1 MGSKNTM
8 SVKTSAELLSYIINS
23 DPVLKENIDLP
34 VQGESIA
41 PIGKII
47 MNNQRYR
54 NAFIN
59 TVNLIAVT
67 VIKRNT
73 WDNPW
78 DNFTLRGNIRNGQS
92 VREIIN
98 DLANVYDYN
107 QEMKNDANNTRFL
120 KTVVPNVLNY
130 IHDINFQKF
139 YQVTTSDEQMA
150 MAFEQGD
157 LFAYIDDIV
166 NMLFESFAYDRYI
179 VNKYM
184 LCRRIVDGTIPAL
197 QITDFATKTD
207 RDIVAEIKAVSN
219 KMTFRSPNYNP
230 AGIRR
235 ATSFDNQIAI
245 VNTDFDAKFTTNVLA
260 TSYFRDEADMK
271 ARLALIDS
279 FSSHDTAR
287 LAELFAVR
295 DANGDVVADSY
306 LDGYVPFTDAEL
318 AALAEIP
325 AVIISNEWF
334 MNYRW
339 SFDNSA
345 AEKVTEFYNPTT
357 LKNNHFLHAWLVMST
372 SPFENC
378 CVFTQTAQAVSSV
391 SVSPSSASITKGQQ
405 LQLAASVSTT
415 GFANESVMW
424 SIDADAEEK
433 GAKITQEGVL
443 KVPANYTSTGAGT
456 AGVYTLTIST
466 ALATDDTITIN
477 GIEYKV
483 AAADDTA
490 AKQITALK
498 SAMNVSAITDIYT
511 IGGTTTTMT
520 LTEKS
525 GNYGLYGEPDCE
537 IETSDGVATFVET
550 TEGAVPGNLI
560 YVHATSIYDNS
571 KDGLARV
578 TVS

>member
-1 MGSKNTM
+1 MRN
-8 SVKTSAELLSYIINS
+8 
-23 DPVLKENIDLP
+23 DPH
-34 VQGESIA
+34 
-41 PIGKII
+41 
-47 MNNQRYR
+47 
-54 NAFIN
+54 
-59 TVNLIAVT
+59 
-67 VIKRNT
+67 
-73 WDNPW
+73 
-78 DNFTLRGNIRNGQS
+78 
-92 VREIIN
+92 
-98 DLANVYDYN
+98 
-107 QEMKNDANNTRFL
+107 NTRFL

-139 YQVTTSDEQMA
+139 YQVTTSDEQLA

-157 LFAYIDDIV
+157 LFSYIDDVV
-166 NMLFESFAYDRYI
+166 NMLFESFAYDRYV

-184 LCRRIVDGTIPAL
+184 LCRRIVDGTIPAI
-197 QITDFATKTD
+197 QITDFNSKTD

-279 FSSHDTAR
+279 FSSHDTVR

-306 LDGYVPFTDAEL
+306 LDGYVPFTDAEIS
-318 AALAEIP
+318 ALAEIP

-339 SFDNSA
+339 SFDNEGEGKA
-345 AEKVTEFYNPTT
+345 TNFYNPTT

-378 CVFTQTAQAVSSV
+378 AVFTQTAQAVSSV
-391 SVSPSSASITKGQQ
+391 SVSPSTATVSKGQQ
-405 LQLAASVSTT
+405 LQMSASVSTT

-424 SIDADAEEK
+424 SIDASAETKHAE
-433 GAKITQEGVL
+433 ITQEGIL
-443 KVPANYTSTGAGT
+443 KVPSNYDSTGAGT
-456 AGVYTLTIST
+456 AGVYTIAITT
-466 ALATDDTITIN
+466 ALGTGDTIKVN
-477 GIEYKV
+477 GITYEV

-490 AKQITALK
+490 AKQTTALK
-498 SAMNVSAITDIYT
+498 SALNTAAITDIYSV
-511 IGGTTTTMT
+511 GGTSTTTT

-525 GNYGLYGEPDCE
+525 GKYGMYVAPEVVVTTE
-537 IETSDGVATFVET
+537 NGVATYET
-550 TEGAVPGNLI
+550 TTAPVIAGNLI
-560 YVHATSIYDNS
+560 YVYATSIYDNDKS
-571 KDGLARV
+571 AIATI

>member
-23 DPVLKENIDLP
+23 DPVLRENIDLP

-295 DANGDVVADSY
+295 DANGDIVADSY

-339 SFDNSA
+339 SFDNA
-345 AEKVTEFYNPTT
+345 GAEKVTEFYNPTT

-391 SVSPSSASITKGQQ
+391 TVSPSSASITKGQQ
-405 LQLAASVSTT
+405 LQLSASVSTT

-443 KVPANYTSTGAGT
+443 KVPASYTSTGAGT

-466 ALATDDTITIN
+466 ALATNDTITIN

-498 SAMNVSAITDIYT
+498 TAMGVATITDVYT

-525 GNYGLYGEPDCE
+525 GNYALYGEPDCE
-537 IETSDGVATFVET
+537 IETDNGVATFEET
-550 TEGAVPGNLI
+550 TPGAIPGNLI

>member
-1 MGSKNTM
+1 MSSKNTM
-8 SVKTSAELLSYIINS
+8 SIKTSAELLSYIINS
-23 DPVLKENIDLP
+23 DPVLRDNIDLP

-41 PIGKII
+41 PIGKLIL
-47 MNNQRYR
+47 NNQRYR

-73 WDNPW
+73 WENPW

-107 QEMKNDANNTRFL
+107 QEIKNDPNNTRFL

-139 YQVTTSDEQMA
+139 YQVTTSDEQLA

-157 LFAYIDDIV
+157 LFSYIDDVV
-166 NMLFESFAYDRYI
+166 NMLFESFAYDRYV

-184 LCRRIVDGTIPAL
+184 LCRRIVDGTIPAV
-197 QITDFATKTD
+197 QITDFDTKTD
-207 RDIVAEIKAVSN
+207 RDIVADIKAVSN

-235 ATSFDNQIAI
+235 ATSFDKQIAI
-245 VNTDFDAKFTTNVLA
+245 VNTDFDAKFSTNVLA
-260 TSYFRDEADMK
+260 TSYFRDDADMK
-271 ARLALIDS
+271 ARLALCDS
-279 FSSHDTAR
+279 FSNHDTQR

-295 DANGDVVADSY
+295 DSSGDVVADSY
-306 LDGYVPFTDAEL
+306 LDGYVPFTDSEL
-318 AALAEIP
+318 SALAEIP

-339 SFDNSA
+339 AFDNDG
-345 AEKVTEFYNPTT
+345 AEKVTEFFNPTT
-357 LKNNHFLHAWLVMST
+357 LRNNHFLHAWLVMST

-378 CVFTQTAQAVSSV
+378 VVFTQTAQAVSSV
-391 SVSPSSASITKGQQ
+391 SVSPSTATVTKGQS
-405 LQLAASVSTT
+405 LQLTSSVSTT

-424 SIDADAEEK
+424 SVDAQAESK
-433 GAKITQEGVL
+433 NASINQEGLL
-443 KVPANYTSTGAGT
+443 KVPSSFNTTGSGT

-477 GIEYKV
+477 GVTYTV

-498 SAMNVSAITDIYT
+498 SAMNVSAITDVYT
-511 IGGTTTTMT
+511 IGGTSTTMT

-525 GNYGLYGEPDCE
+525 GFYNLYGEPACTID
-537 IETSDGVATFVET
+537 TDNGVATFET
-550 TEGAVPGNLI
+550 TTEAVTPANLI
-560 YVHATSIYDNS
+560 YVVATSIYDDS
-571 KDGLARV
+571 KSAV
-578 TVS
+578 AKITVS

>member
-1 MGSKNTM
+1 MSSKNTM
-8 SVKTSAELLSYIINS
+8 SIKTSQELLSYIINS
-23 DPVLKENIDLP
+23 DPVLRDNIDLP

-41 PIGKII
+41 PIGKLIL
-47 MNNQRYR
+47 NNQRYR

-107 QEMKNDANNTRFL
+107 QEMRNDANETRFL

-139 YQVTTSDEQMA
+139 YQVTTSDEQLA

-157 LFAYIDDIV
+157 LFSYIDDIV
-166 NMLFESFAYDRYI
+166 NMLFESFAYDRYV

-184 LCRRIVDGTIPAL
+184 LCRRIVDGTIPAV
-197 QITDFATKTD
+197 QIADFASKTD
-207 RDIVAEIKAVSN
+207 RQIVSEIKAVSN

-235 ATSFDNQIAI
+235 ATAFDRQIAI

-260 TSYFRDEADMK
+260 TSYFKDEADMK

-279 FSSHDTAR
+279 FSSHDTGR

-295 DANGDVVADSY
+295 NSAGVIQDGQY

-318 AALAEIP
+318 EKLAEIP
-325 AVIISNEWF
+325 AVIISDEWF

-339 SFDNSA
+339 SFDNEGA
-345 AEKVTEFYNPTT
+345 DKVTEFYNPTT

-378 CVFTQTAQAVSSV
+378 AVFTQTAQAVSSV
-391 SVSPSSASITKGQQ
+391 TVSPTTANVTKGQN
-405 LQLAASVSTT
+405 LQLSASVSTT
-415 GFANESVMW
+415 GFANKSVMW
-424 SIDADAEEK
+424 SVDAAAETK
-433 GAKITQEGVL
+433 HASINQEGLL
-443 KVPANYTSTGAGT
+443 KVPSDFNTTGSGT

-466 ALATDDTITIN
+466 ALATNDTITIN
-477 GIEYKV
+477 GVEYKV

-498 SAMNVSAITDIYT
+498 TAMNTAAITDVYS
-511 IGGTTTTMT
+511 IGGTSTTMT

-525 GNYGLYGEPDCE
+525 GFYNLYGEPDCD
-537 IETSDGVATFVET
+537 IETENGVATFEET
-550 TEGAVPGNLI
+550 TPAVTPANLI
-560 YVHATSIYDNS
+560 YVVATSIYDES
-571 KDGLARV
+571 KSAV
-578 TVS
+578 AKITVS

>member
-23 DPVLKENIDLP
+23 DPVLRDNIDLP

-157 LFAYIDDIV
+157 LFSYIDDIV

-197 QITDFATKTD
+197 QIADFAQKTD
-207 RDIVAEIKAVSN
+207 RDIVADIKAVSN

-245 VNTDFDAKFTTNVLA
+245 INTDFDAKFSTNVLA
-260 TSYFRDEADMK
+260 TSYFRSDADMK

-306 LDGYVPFTDAEL
+306 LDGYVPFTDSEL
-318 AALAEIP
+318 SALAEVP
-325 AVIISNEWF
+325 AVIISDEWF

-339 SFDNSA
+339 SFDNA
-345 AEKVTEFYNPTT
+345 GAEKVTEFYNPTT
-357 LKNNHFLHAWLVMST
+357 LKNNHYLHAWLVMST

-378 CVFTQTAQAVSSV
+378 VVFTQTAQSV
-391 SVSPSSASITKGQQ
+391 SGVTVSPSSASITKGQQ
-405 LQLAASVSTT
+405 LQLSATVSTG
-415 GFANESVMW
+415 GFANKSVMW

-433 GAKITQEGVL
+433 GAVITQEGVL

-456 AGVYTLTIST
+456 AGVYTLSITT
-466 ALATDDTITIN
+466 ALAEDDTITIN
-477 GIEYKV
+477 GITYTV

-498 SAMNVSAITDIYT
+498 TAMGVATITDVYT

-525 GNYGLYGEPDCE
+525 GNYGLYGEPDCT
-537 IETSDGVATFVET
+537 IDTDDGVATFVET
-550 TEGAVPGNLI
+550 TEGAIPGNLI

>member
-23 DPVLKENIDLP
+23 DPVLRDNIDLP

-47 MNNQRYR
+47 MNNQRYK
-54 NAFIN
+54 NAFLN

-67 VIKRNT
+67 VIKKNT

-166 NMLFESFAYDRYI
+166 NMLFESFAYDRYV

-184 LCRRIVDGTIPAL
+184 LCRRIIDGTVPAK
-197 QITDFATKTD
+197 QIANFNSKTD

-279 FSSHDTAR
+279 FSSHDTTR

-306 LDGYVPFTDAEL
+306 LDGYVPFTDSEL

-339 SFDNSA
+339 SFDNA
-345 AEKVTEFYNPTT
+345 GAEKVTEFYNPTT
-357 LKNNHFLHAWLVMST
+357 LKNNHYLHAWLVMST

-391 SVSPSSASITKGQQ
+391 TVSPSSASITKGQQ
-405 LQLAASVSTT
+405 LKLSASVSTT

-433 GAKITQEGVL
+433 GAVITQEGVL
-443 KVPANYTSTGAGT
+443 KVPASYTSTGAGT

-466 ALATDDTITIN
+466 ALATNDTITIN

-498 SAMNVSAITDIYT
+498 SAMGVATITDVYT
-511 IGGTTTTMT
+511 IGGTSTTMT

-525 GNYGLYGEPDCE
+525 GNYGLYGEPDCD
-537 IETSDGVATFVET
+537 IVTTNGVATFEET
-550 TEGAVPGNLI
+550 TEGAIPGNLI
-560 YVHATSIYDNS
+560 YVHATSIYDNT

>member
-1 MGSKNTM
+1 MSSKNTM
-8 SVKTSAELLSYIINS
+8 SIKTSQELLSYIINS
-23 DPVLKENIDLP
+23 DPVLSDNIDLP

-41 PIGKII
+41 PIGKLIL
-47 MNNQRYR
+47 NNQRYR

-107 QEMKNDANNTRFL
+107 QEKRNDANNTRFL

-139 YQVTTSDEQMA
+139 YQVTTSDEQLA

-157 LFAYIDDIV
+157 LFSYIDNVV
-166 NMLFESFAYDRYI
+166 NMLFESFAYDRYV

-184 LCRRIVDGTIPAL
+184 LCRRIVDGTIPAV
-197 QITDFATKTD
+197 QIVDFATKTD
-207 RDIVAEIKAVSN
+207 RDIVADIKAVSN

-245 VNTDFDAKFTTNVLA
+245 VNTDFDAKFSTNVLA
-260 TSYFRDEADMK
+260 TSYFRSDADMK

-279 FSSHDTAR
+279 FSSHDTQR

-295 DANGDVVADSY
+295 NSAGVIQDGQY

-318 AALAEIP
+318 EKLAEIP
-325 AVIISNEWF
+325 AVIIPNEWF

-339 SFDNSA
+339 AFDGEGEGKTTN
-345 AEKVTEFYNPTT
+345 FYNPTT
-357 LKNNHFLHAWLVMST
+357 LENNHYLHAWLVMST

-378 CVFTQTAQAVSSV
+378 AVFTQTAQAVSSV
-391 SVSPSSASITKGQQ
+391 SVSPSTASVTKGQN
-405 LQLAASVSTT
+405 LQLAATVNTT
-415 GFANESVMW
+415 GFANKSVMW
-424 SIDADAEEK
+424 SVDAAAETK
-433 GAKITQEGVL
+433 NASITQEGLL
-443 KVPANYTSTGAGT
+443 KVPANFNTSGSGT

-477 GIEYKV
+477 GVTYTV

-498 SAMNVSAITDIYT
+498 TAMGVATITDVYS
-511 IGGTTTTMT
+511 IGGTSTTMT

-525 GNYGLYGEPDCE
+525 GYYNLYGEPDCD
-537 IETSDGVATFVET
+537 IETTNGVATFEET
-550 TEGAVPGNLI
+550 TPAVTPANLI
-560 YVHATSIYDNS
+560 YVVATSIYDNS
-571 KDGLARV
+571 KSAV
-578 TVS
+578 AKITVS

>member
-23 DPVLKENIDLP
+23 DPVLRDNIDLP

-107 QEMKNDANNTRFL
+107 QEMKNDVNNTRFL

-197 QITDFATKTD
+197 QIADFNSKTD

-279 FSSHDTAR
+279 FSSHDTVR

-306 LDGYVPFTDAEL
+306 LDGYVPFTDEEL

-339 SFDNSA
+339 SFDNA
-345 AEKVTEFYNPTT
+345 GAEKVTEFYNPTT

-378 CVFTQTAQAVSSV
+378 CVFTQTAQSVSSV
-391 SVSPSSASITKGQQ
+391 TVSPSSASMTKGQN
-405 LQLAASVSTT
+405 LQLSASVSTA

-433 GAKITQEGVL
+433 GATINQEGVL
-443 KVPANYTSTGAGT
+443 KVPSSYTTTGAGT

-466 ALATDDTITIN
+466 ALSTNDTITIN
-477 GIEYKV
+477 GITYTV

-498 SAMNVSAITDIYT
+498 TAMGVATITDVYT

-525 GNYGLYGEPDCE
+525 GNYGLYGEPDCVIDTE
-537 IETSDGVATFVET
+537 DGVATFVET
-550 TEGAVPGNLI
+550 TPGAIPGNTI

>member
-23 DPVLKENIDLP
+23 DPVLRENIDLP

-197 QITDFATKTD
+197 QITNFAQKTD

-318 AALAEIP
+318 ADLAEIP

-339 SFDNSA
+339 SFDNA
-345 AEKVTEFYNPTT
+345 GAEKVTEFYNPTT

-391 SVSPSSASITKGQQ
+391 TVSPSSASITKGQQ

-466 ALATDDTITIN
+466 ALATNDTITIN

-498 SAMNVSAITDIYT
+498 SAMNVSAITDVYT

-525 GNYGLYGEPDCE
+525 GNYGLYGEPDCK
-537 IETSDGVATFVET
+537 IVTDDGVATFVET
-550 TEGAVPGNLI
+550 TEGAIPGNLI

>member
-23 DPVLKENIDLP
+23 DPVLRENIDLP

-166 NMLFESFAYDRYI
+166 KMLFESFAYDRYI

-184 LCRRIVDGTIPAL
+184 LCRRIVDGTVPAV
-197 QITDFATKTD
+197 QITNFATKTD
-207 RDIVAEIKAVSN
+207 RDIVADIKAVSN

-260 TSYFRDEADMK
+260 TSYFRSDADMK
-271 ARLALIDS
+271 ARLALCDS

-339 SFDNSA
+339 SFDNA
-345 AEKVTEFYNPTT
+345 GAEKVTEFYNPTT

-378 CVFTQTAQAVSSV
+378 CVFTQTAQAVSGV
-391 SVSPSSASITKGQQ
+391 TVSPSSASITKGQQ
-405 LQLAASVSTT
+405 LQLSASVSTT

-424 SIDADAEEK
+424 SIDGAAETK

-443 KVPANYTSTGAGT
+443 KVPASYTSTGDGT

-466 ALATDDTITIN
+466 ALATNDTITIN

-498 SAMNVSAITDIYT
+498 SAMNVSAITDVYT

-525 GNYGLYGEPDCE
+525 GNYGLYGEPDCK
-537 IETSDGVATFVET
+537 IVTDDGVATFVET
-550 TEGAVPGNLI
+550 TEGAIPGNLI

>member
-1 MGSKNTM
+1 MSSKNTM

-23 DPVLKENIDLP
+23 DPVLRDNIDLP

-41 PIGKII
+41 PIGKLIL
-47 MNNQRYR
+47 NNQRYR

-59 TVNLIAVT
+59 TVNLIAAT

-107 QEMKNDANNTRFL
+107 QELKNDPDGKRFL

-139 YQVTTSDEQMA
+139 YQVTTSDEQLA

-157 LFAYIDDIV
+157 LFSYIDDVV

-184 LCRRIVDGTIPAL
+184 LCRRILDGTVPAV
-197 QITDFATKTD
+197 QIEDFATKTD
-207 RDIVAEIKAVSN
+207 RQIVAEIKAVSN

-235 ATSFDNQIAI
+235 ATSFENQIAI

-260 TSYFRDEADMK
+260 TSYFKDEADMK

-279 FSSHDTAR
+279 FSSHDTQR

-295 DANGDVVADSY
+295 NSSGVVQNGQY
-306 LDGYVPFTDAEL
+306 LDGYVPFTDGEL
-318 AALAEIP
+318 SALAEIP

-339 SFDNSA
+339 SFDNES
-345 AEKVTEFYNPTT
+345 AEKVTEFYNP
-357 LKNNHFLHAWLVMST
+357 LSLRNNHFLHAWLVMST

-378 CVFTQTAQAVSSV
+378 AVFTQTAQAVSSV
-391 SVSPSSASITKGQQ
+391 SVSPSTASVTKGQS
-405 LQLAASVSTT
+405 LQLTSSVSTT
-415 GFANESVMW
+415 GFANEGVMW
-424 SIDADAEEK
+424 SIDAAAETK
-433 GAKITQEGVL
+433 NATINQEGLL
-443 KVPANYTSTGAGT
+443 KVPSNFNTTGSGT

-466 ALATDDTITIN
+466 ALATNDTITIN
-477 GIEYKV
+477 GVEYKV

-498 SAMNVSAITDIYT
+498 SAMNTAAITDVYT

-525 GNYGLYGEPDCE
+525 GFYNLYGEPDCD
-537 IETSDGVATFVET
+537 IETENGVATFEET
-550 TEGAVPGNLI
+550 TPAVTPANLI
-560 YVHATSIYDNS
+560 YVVATSVYDNS
-571 KDGLARV
+571 KSAV
-578 TVS
+578 AKITVS